1 MTNEAVDIPPLVKKT
16 LDMATATSVRSA
28 PISKTHLTKEEMIQ
42 IGRRVQ
48 EKKDDV
54 KWVRDWALTLIM
66 YHGLLRESEAV
77 ALELQDVKM
86 IMSEQRMD
94 LRINKDKTSNRKIK
108 KGLPPGRTVTILKD
122 TNREV
127 CAISW
132 MEMYLGMR
140 KLTSQPHLFQSVNDT
155 SKKLSTAT
163 PNHIVK
169 RLVALIQRDPKDYG
183 SHSLRSGATTEA
195 IQRGV
200 SKDDVRKQGGWSVN
214 SATIEKYIRD
224 DEQARVRTAKA
235 LTS

>member
-1 MTNEAVDIPPLVKKT
+1 
-16 LDMATATSVRSA
+16 
-28 PISKTHLTKEEMIQ
+28 
-42 IGRRVQ
+42 
-48 EKKDDV
+48 
-54 KWVRDWALTLIM
+54 
-66 YHGLLRESEAV
+66 
-77 ALELQDVKM
+77 
-86 IMSEQRMD
+86 
-94 LRINKDKTSNRKIK
+94 
-108 KGLPPGRTVTILKD
+108 
-122 TNREV
+122 
-127 CAISW
+127 

-155 SKKLSTAT
+155 SKKLSTPT

-224 DEQARVRTAKA
+224 DEQARVRTAK
-235 LTS
+235 TS